1 MLQDWQGAYRAAML
15 ETDLHKLIGKI
26 ESATAVLQACL
37 LELGSSVEQDSE
49 AERIADALRTLEL
62 IRRVE
67 LEIPNKEQA
76 DSEETHVSGLHH
88 RAFPGHH
95 TH

>member
-15 ETDLHKLIGKI
+15 ETDQRKLFGKI
-26 ESATAVLQACL
+26 ESATAVLRACL
-37 LELGSSVEQDSE
+37 LELGSSVEEDGE

-67 LEIPNKEQA
+67 LEIPNQA
-76 DSEETHVSGLHH
+76 HAASEEKNASGLQH
-88 RAFPGHH
+88 RVFPGHH
-95 TH
+95 AH

>member
-1 MLQDWQGAYRAAML
+1 MQQDWERAYRAAML
-15 ETDLHKLIGKI
+15 ETDQRKLVGKI
-26 ESATAVLQACL
+26 DSATAVLRACL
-37 LELGSSVEQDSE
+37 LELGPSAEESGET
-49 AERIADALRTLEL
+49 ERIADALRTLEL

-67 LEIPNKEQA
+67 LEIPEEVQA
-76 DSEETHVSGLHH
+76 ASEENHISGVHH

>member
-15 ETDLHKLIGKI
+15 ETDERELVGKI
-26 ESATAVLQACL
+26 ESATAVLRACL
-37 LELGSSVEQDSE
+37 LELGSSMDEEGE

-62 IRRVE
+62 IRQVE
-67 LEIPNKEQA
+67 LEIPKKA
-76 DSEETHVSGLHH
+76 RPGAEETSLSGFHP
-88 RAFPGHH
+88 RVFRGHH